1 MGEAPTS
8 RGTIADRL
16 TWLIKNRYPN
26 GTGPSTYE
34 EIASRSRQLP
44 PLGKEGGDKGVSH
57 QTVLNIASG
66 KVKNP
71 GVQTLTA
78 LARVFQVR
86 VSYLLGETDEPTA
99 EDGCAGGNLS
109 LETLAQQLDYLFEV
123 VVPSGRGP
131 YTEAEVALAVSERG
145 CTVEESDIRD
155 LRTGQGTADPS
166 HELLACIADFFMVPV
181 AYFKDPA
188 TSKKVSEDLGLL
200 SALKGVGA
208 RKVAMRAM
216 ADLDEE
222 DCQALVPMITH
233 LREAGRRQ
241 RM

>member
-26 GTGPSTYE
+26 GNGPSTYE
-34 EIASRSRQLP
+34 EIAARSRQLP
-44 PLGKEGGDKGVSH
+44 PLGKEEGEKGVSH
-57 QTVLNIASG
+57 QTVLNVASG

-71 GVQTLTA
+71 GVQTLKA

-99 EDGCAGGNLS
+99 EEGSPGDNVS
-109 LETLAQQLDYLFEV
+109 LETLAKHLDYLFNV
-123 VVPSGRGP
+123 VIPNGRGP

-145 CTVEESDIRD
+145 CTVEESGIRE

-188 TSKKVSEDLGLL
+188 TRKKVSEDLELL
-200 SALKGVGA
+200 NALKGVGA
-208 RKVAMRAM
+208 RKVALRAM
-216 ADLDEE
+216 ADLDED
-222 DCQALVPMITH
+222 DCQALVPVITH
-233 LREAGRRQ
+233 LREASRRQ

>member
-8 RGTIADRL
+8 RGTVADRL

-34 EIASRSRQLP
+34 EIASRSRELP
-44 PLGKEGGDKGVSH
+44 ALGKEGGEKGISP

-71 GVQTLTA
+71 GVQTLTT
-78 LARVFQVR
+78 LARVFRVK
-86 VSYLLGETDEPTA
+86 VSYILGETDEPAA
-99 EDGCAGGNLS
+99 EDGSGGVALDR
-109 LETLAQQLDYLFEV
+109 LATQLDYLFKV
-123 VVPSGRGP
+123 VIPDGRGP
-131 YTEAEVALAVSERG
+131 YTEAEVADAISERG
-145 CTVEESDIRD
+145 CTIAESDIRD

-166 HELLACIADFFMVPV
+166 HDLLACIADFFMVPV
-181 AYFKDPA
+181 GYFKDPA
-188 TSKKVSEDLGLL
+188 TSKKVSEDLELL
-200 SALKGVGA
+200 SALKSVGA

-222 DCQALVPMITH
+222 DCQVLVPMIKH
-233 LREAGRRQ
+233 LGEAGRRQ